1 MSVIGRWTVSLMIPA
16 LLGFAAHTARS
27 TAEPPS
33 MKAIRY
39 SEYGTSEVLRLV
51 SVPRPVP
58 AEHQVLLEVHAAAL
72 NPLDWHYMRG
82 TPYFMRVDTGFFE
95 PKKPTLG
102 VDVAGRVV
110 AVGSKVTLFKPG
122 DEVFGT
128 APGSLAQYAL
138 ATDTK
143 IVHKPATLNFE
154 QAAAVPVAALTAL
167 QGLRDKGRLKR
178 GDAVLINGA
187 SGGVG
192 TFAVQIAKSM
202 GLQVTGVCSGR
213 NAERVRALGA
223 DRVIDYTREDFTR
236 DGQRYDVVL
245 DLVGN
250 RSLLD
255 IRRALK
261 PGGRHVLIGGGGP
274 NDGRWIGPLSKVL
287 HGLLL
292 NPFVDE
298 EFFMMLTKIDA
309 ADLEHVAGLMREGK
323 VVPVIDRR
331 YPLAQV
337 PAAIDYLEQG
347 RARGKVIIDVVAGE

>member
-1 MSVIGRWTVSLMIPA
+1 VTSVSRFVAIATLA
-16 LLGFAAHTARS
+16 TLLGAFTGTARS
-27 TAEPPS
+27 TPETAG
-33 MKAIRY
+33 MQAIRY
-39 SEYGTSEVLRLV
+39 TKYGTSEVLRLV

-58 AEHQVLLEVHAAAL
+58 GEHQVLLEVHAAAL

-82 TPYFMRVDTGFFE
+82 TPYVMRFDTGLLE

-110 AVGSKVTLFKPG
+110 AVGSNVTRFKIG

-128 APGSLAQYAL
+128 APGSLAQFAL

-143 IVHKPATLNFE
+143 IVHKPAGLSFE

-167 QGLRDKGRLKR
+167 QGLRDAGLQR
-178 GDAVLINGA
+178 GDSVLINGA

-192 TFAVQIAKSM
+192 TFAVQIARAM
-202 GLQVTGVCSGR
+202 GLHVTGVCSGR
-213 NAERVRALGA
+213 NVERVRALGA
-223 DRVIDYTREDFTR
+223 DRVIDYTQEDFTR
-236 DGQRYDVVL
+236 DNQRYDVVL

-250 RSLLD
+250 RSLLG
-255 IRRALK
+255 IRRVLK

-274 NDGRWIGPLSKVL
+274 DDGRWLGPLPKVL
-287 HGLLL
+287 HGMLL

-298 EFFMMLTKIDA
+298 EFSMMIATIDA
-309 ADLEHVAGLMREGK
+309 ADLQRLATLMRDRK

-331 YPLAQV
+331 YTLAQV
-337 PAAIDYLEQG
+337 PDAIDYLEQG
-347 RARGKVIIDVVAGE
+347 RARGKVVITVAAAE